1 MQKILFS
8 AFLLLSLL
16 SCASGEKKSIELNEE
31 NIPERI
37 ITAGGT
43 ITEIVHTLG
52 FGERIIATDRTST
65 YPKQMQALPSIGYR
79 NQIKSEGILSLSP
92 DMVLVEEGYL
102 SEDVVSQ
109 LKLMDLKVHFF
120 NKPSNPKETKV
131 LVKELAGL
139 FEVPDKGEQINEKIS
154 KDLESLETYLLQK
167 DEENSLSAAFV
178 MARGPETL
186 FVAGENTF
194 AEEIF
199 NLAGIKMAARGFE
212 EFIPLTPESL
222 VSMSPDYLVLFDS
235 GLESLGGLD
244 GLAEV
249 NGVKETK
256 AYKEKQ
262 VLSFDGHYLSGMG
275 PRVGQVALELA
286 KRVRRE

>member
-1 MQKILFS
+1 MQKILLS
-8 AFLLLSLL
+8 AFLLFSLL
-16 SCASGEKKSIELNEE
+16 SCASGEKKSIELTEE
-31 NIPERI
+31 NIPQRI

-43 ITEIVHTLG
+43 ITEIVYTLG
-52 FGERIIATDRTST
+52 FGDKIIATDRTST
-65 YPKQMQALPSIGYR
+65 YPKKMQALPSIGYR

-92 DMVLVEEGYL
+92 NMLLVEEEYL

-120 NKPSNPKETKV
+120 IKPTNPEETKV
-131 LVKELAGL
+131 LVMKLARL
-139 FEVPDKGEQINEKIS
+139 FEVPDKGEQINEDIR
-154 KDLESLETYLLQK
+154 KDLNSLEAYLL
-167 DEENSLSAAFV
+167 EEDKEDSLTAAFV

-244 GLAEV
+244 GLAAV

-286 KRVRRE
+286 KEVRKK

>member
-199 NLAGIKMAARGFE
+199 NLAGIKMAAKGFE

-256 AYKEKQ
+256 AYKERQ

>member
-52 FGERIIATDRTST
+52 FSERIIATDRTST

-139 FEVPDKGEQINEKIS
+139 FEVPEKGEQINEKIS

-167 DEENSLSAAFV
+167 DEENSLTAAFV

-199 NLAGIKMAARGFE
+199 NLAGIKLAAKGFE

-235 GLESLGGLD
+235 GLESLGGLE

>member
-139 FEVPDKGEQINEKIS
+139 FEVPEKGEQINEKIS

-167 DEENSLSAAFV
+167 DEENSLTAAFV

-199 NLAGIKMAARGFE
+199 NLAGIKLAVKGFE

-235 GLESLGGLD
+235 GLESLGGLE

>member
-167 DEENSLSAAFV
+167 DEENSLTAAFV
-178 MARGPETL
+178 MTRGPETL

-199 NLAGIKMAARGFE
+199 NLAGIKLAANGFE

-235 GLESLGGLD
+235 GLESLGGLE